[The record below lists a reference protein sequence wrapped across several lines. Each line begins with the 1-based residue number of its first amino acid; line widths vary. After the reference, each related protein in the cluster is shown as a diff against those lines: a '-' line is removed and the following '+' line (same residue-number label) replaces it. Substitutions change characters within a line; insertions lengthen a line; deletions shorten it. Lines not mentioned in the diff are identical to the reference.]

1 MALHAGLAIAVILPL
16 YFVMDASITLVRR
29 LLRGE
34 KPTEAHREHVYQRA
48 VIAGQSHS
56 AVTTRILVLNALLVA
71 LAVLAAPL
79 LPLPALGMAVILVLV
94 GFRILL
100 APERA
105 RGRES
110 LS

>member
-1 MALHAGLAIAVILPL
+1 MILPL
-16 YFVMDASITLVRR
+16 YFVMDASITLTRR
-29 LLRGE
+29 LLRGK

-56 AVTTRILVLNALLVA
+56 AVTAKVLVLNAALVL

-79 LPLPALGMAVILVLV
+79 LPLPAIGVAVILVLV

-100 APERA
+100 TPERA
-105 RGRES
+105 KNSER